1 MGDSAIRRKRCQHT
15 INIDRYC
22 IILVLLYSC
31 RKCNRPMCYH
41 RKQQLLC
48 QRRYVKDGI
57 AALVLKENRETS
69 LIYQSSTGATTRC
82 IFFWRAGRQSSSS
95 IIVVFRLAKS
105 HSSYCLPHRPPHNAE
120 SNGTVRQYE
129 VSPGVGLSC
138 LIVEDVSE

>member
-1 MGDSAIRRKRCQHT
+1 MGDSAIKKKRCQHN
-15 INIDRYC
+15 INVDMCC
-22 IILVLLYSC
+22 IIFVLLYSC

-69 LIYQSSTGATTRC
+69 LIYQSSTGAATQGAS
-82 IFFWRAGRQSSSS
+82 FFGERADGGSSSS

-105 HSSYCLPHRPPHNAE
+105 HSSYCLPHRPPPTQRAMAHCDNMRSRPA
-120 SNGTVRQYE
+120 SA
-129 VSPGVGLSC
+129 
-138 LIVEDVSE
+138 

>member
-1 MGDSAIRRKRCQHT
+1 MHGMGDSAIKKKRCQHN
-15 INIDRYC
+15 INVDMCC
-22 IILVLLYSC
+22 IVFVLLYSC

-69 LIYQSSTGATTRC
+69 LIYQSSTGAATRC

-105 HSSYCLPHRPPHNAE
+105 HSSYCLPHRPPPTQRAMAHCDNMRSRPRPA
-120 SNGTVRQYE
+120 SA
-129 VSPGVGLSC
+129 
-138 LIVEDVSE
+138 